1 VSVRLAF
8 ECPAGSTHPPL
19 ESIDAESPLE
29 LPASLPCASGG
40 PPHLVHRERLTPQG
54 GLLGCL
60 ACGHPELY
68 TQKDF
73 PRTAGLII
81 VVVAALL
88 APFTW
93 YLSLVAAAALDA
105 VLYVFGPEVVTCYV
119 CGANHHRFPRE
130 PRHPRFDR
138 EIDERL
144 KFGAK
149 AVMGKPMRAGGTAGA
164 PEPEH

>member
-1 VSVRLAF
+1 MSVRLAF
-8 ECPAGSTHPPL
+8 ECPASGTHPPL
-19 ESIDAESPLE
+19 ESIDAEAPHE
-29 LPASLPCASGG
+29 LPAAIPCASGG
-40 PPHLVHRERLTPQG
+40 PQHLLHREHVTSDG

-73 PRTAGLII
+73 PRNAGLAI

-88 APFTW
+88 APFTY
-93 YLSLVAAAALDA
+93 YLSLFAAAAIDA
-105 VLYVFGPEVVTCYV
+105 VLYWFGPEVVTCYV
-119 CGANHHRFPRE
+119 CGANHHRFPRV

-149 AVMGKPMRAGGTAGA
+149 AVMGKPMRVGGTAGA